1 MASRPTH
8 IDLEGKGQGRVSFT
22 TPSEVYST
30 PGGCSV
36 GQRSLGVESATSG
49 YSVNSGSKLIKGVT
63 ERDVIIDAQLC
74 EIPNSDSD
82 TQCGIGKFRP
92 KCIQGC
98 ANIKLFVVCMCLL
111 ITMSGT
117 LSTGYLNSVITTIEK
132 RFEIGS
138 SISGLIAASYEIGN
152 LVAVVFISYF
162 GGRRHI
168 PRWIGKGVILMGIG
182 ALLFALPHIIAKKYT
197 LHQGIISNVTDE
209 NICRKVGAKESDENC
224 IDKTSGNLT
233 YVLIL
238 ITAQILIGTG
248 GTPIFTLGT
257 TYIDNHVP
265 KDKSPIYLGK
275 TSKKVS
281 HHIDLSHDTA
291 CFQCSIT
298 NCHIIL
304 YNRHRKYHVTI
315 ISILAVASVLWY

>member
-1 MASRPTH
+1 MAKRPTH
-8 IDLEGKGQGRVSFT
+8 IDLSGKGRVVFT
-22 TPSEVYST
+22 PPSEVTST
-30 PGGCSV
+30 PGGLSV
-36 GQRSLGVESATSG
+36 GQRSLGVESSTSG
-49 YSVNSGSKLIKGVT
+49 YSVSSGSKLIKGVT
-63 ERDVIIDAQLC
+63 ERDIIIDTQLC
-74 EIPNSDSD
+74 QIQSDD
-82 TQCGIGKFRP
+82 RQCGIGKFRP
-92 KCIQGC
+92 NCIQGC
-98 ANIKLFVVCMCLL
+98 ASIKLFVVFMCML

-138 SISGLIAASYEIGN
+138 SISGLIAASYEFGS

-197 LHQGIISNVTDE
+197 VHQGIISNVTDE
-209 NICRKVGAKESDENC
+209 NICRIVGAKRSDENC
-224 IDKTSGNLT
+224 IDKNSGNLA

-265 KDKSPIYLGK
+265 KDKSPIYLG
-275 TSKKVS
+275 TC
-281 HHIDLSHDTA
+281 INT
-291 CFQCSIT
+291 CTCG
-298 NCHIIL
+298 
-304 YNRHRKYHVTI
+304 
-315 ISILAVASVLWY
+315 